1 MFIHIGR
8 QALGETTNKSSDF
21 IVLPRR
27 SCVSSENFS
36 IVSIL
41 SGTSLGGAQKIKK
54 FFEHDY
60 PGICRRAGNNPAG
73 IKAVV
78 IDGMP
83 KSPSFDNGSEE
94 KLTDFIEKQVDYEKV
109 VKAIRAL
116 DEMSKDIIMYNIIE
130 KQSNS
135 WCYRRFHMTSSRY
148 DDYKKYALNAFA
160 DSYEYQTFGET
171 DLHEYLSD

>member
-1 MFIHIGR
+1 MR
-8 QALGETTNKSSDF
+8 TTNNLIIAHRRLWGMD
-21 IVLPRR
+21 VLAIPQIDRK
-27 SCVSSENFS
+27 
-36 IVSIL
+36 
-41 SGTSLGGAQKIKK
+41 GTARKVKK
-54 FFEHDY
+54 FFENEY

-83 KSPSFDNGSEE
+83 KSPSFDNSSEE

-171 DLHEYLSD
+171 DLHEYLSN